1 MAVHKNKDFFVR
13 EMFSNIAHRYDLLNR
28 LLSMRRDIYWRKF
41 AVRELLK
48 PVVSKANLTGG
59 DSFVPLTTGF
69 YLDVATGTGDCA
81 IEILRQGGEKKKVIG
96 VDFTPE
102 MIYAGRKKVEREGLS
117 GCITLLET
125 NAMGLP
131 FDDNYFDGAMS
142 AFGVRNF
149 SDIKKG
155 IREMRRVVKEKGK
168 VVILE
173 FTNPSNKIF
182 KKIYHLYFKRVLPF
196 IGGIISG
203 RRYAYQYLPDSVM
216 EFPDQKELKKIME
229 KEGLKDVRY
238 FNLTFGI
245 VAVHVGVK

>member
-1 MAVHKNKDFFVR
+1 MPIQRDKDIFVKQ
-13 EMFSNIAHRYDLLNR
+13 MFSSIAHRYDLLNR
-28 LLSMRRDIYWRKF
+28 LLSMRRDAYWRRF
-41 AVRELLK
+41 AVKELLK
-48 PVVSKANLTGG
+48 GEGNL
-59 DSFVPLTTGF
+59 F
-69 YLDVATGTGDCA
+69 LDVATGTGDCA
-81 IEILRQGGEKKKVIG
+81 IEILRQGGEKKRVIG

-117 GCITLLET
+117 DYITLLET

-131 FDDNYFDGAMS
+131 FDNNYFDGVIS

-149 SDIKKG
+149 SDISKG
-155 IREMRRVVKEKGK
+155 IREMRRVIKENGK

-182 KKIYHLYFKRVLPF
+182 KKIYHLYFKRILPF

-216 EFPDQKELKKIME
+216 EFPGQKEFKKNME
-229 KEGLKDVRY
+229 EEGLNDVKY

>member
-1 MAVHKNKDFFVR
+1 MPIQRDKDIFVR
-13 EMFSNIAHRYDLLNR
+13 EMFSKIAHRYDLLNK
-28 LLSMRRDIYWRKF
+28 LLSLRRDVYWRRF
-41 AVRELLK
+41 AVGELLK
-48 PVVSKANLTGG
+48 ADGG
-59 DSFVPLTTGF
+59 FF
-69 YLDVATGTGDCA
+69 LDVATGTGDCA
-81 IEILRQGGEKKKVIG
+81 IEILRQGGEKKRIIG
-96 VDFTPE
+96 IDFTPE

-131 FDDNYFDGAMS
+131 FDDNYFDGVIS

-149 SDIKKG
+149 SDIRKG
-155 IREMRRVVKEKGK
+155 ISEMRRVIKENGK

-182 KKIYHLYFKRVLPF
+182 KKIYHLYFKRILPF

-203 RRYAYQYLPDSVM
+203 KRYAYQYLPDSVM
-216 EFPDQKELKKIME
+216 EFPDQKEFKRIME
-229 KEGLKDVRY
+229 EEGLRDVRY
-238 FNLTFGI
+238 YNLTFGI

>member
-1 MAVHKNKDFFVR
+1 MPVQENKDTFVKQ
-13 EMFSNIAHRYDLLNR
+13 MFSSIAHRYDLLNK
-28 LLSMRRDIYWRKF
+28 LLSLRRDVYWRRF
-41 AVRELLK
+41 AVKELLK
-48 PVVSKANLTGG
+48 GEGNL
-59 DSFVPLTTGF
+59 F
-69 YLDVATGTGDCA
+69 LDVATGTGDCA
-81 IEILRQGGEKKKVIG
+81 IEILRQGGEKKRVIG

-117 GCITLLET
+117 DYITLLET

-131 FDDNYFDGAMS
+131 FDDNYFDGAIS

-149 SDIKKG
+149 SDISKG
-155 IREMRRVVKEKGK
+155 IREMRRVIKDNGK

-182 KKIYHLYFKRVLPF
+182 KKIYHLYFKRILPF

-216 EFPDQKELKKIME
+216 EFPGQKEFKKIME
-229 KEGLKDVRY
+229 EEGLNDVKY

-245 VAVHVGVK
+245 VAVHVGMK

>member
-1 MAVHKNKDFFVR
+1 MPIQRDKDIFVR
-13 EMFSNIAHRYDLLNR
+13 EMFSRIAPRYDLLNK
-28 LLSMRRDIYWRKF
+28 LLSLRRDVYWRRF

-48 PVVSKANLTGG
+48 SSG
-59 DSFVPLTTGF
+59 DSFAPLTTGF
-69 YLDVATGTGDCA
+69 FLDVATGTGDCA
-81 IEILRQGGEKKKVIG
+81 IEILRQGGEKKRVIG

-102 MIYAGRKKVEREGLS
+102 MIYAGRKKIEMEGLS
-117 GCITLLET
+117 DCITLLPT

-131 FDDNYFDGAMS
+131 FDNNYFDGVIS

-149 SDIKKG
+149 SDISKG
-155 IREMRRVVKEKGK
+155 IREMRRVIKENGK

-182 KKIYHLYFKRVLPF
+182 RKIYHLYFKRILPF

-203 RRYAYQYLPDSVM
+203 KRYAYQYLPDSVM
-216 EFPDQKELKKIME
+216 EFPDKKEFKKIIE
-229 KEGLKDVRY
+229 EEGLRDVRY
-238 FNLTFGI
+238 YNLTFGI

>member
-1 MAVHKNKDFFVR
+1 VKIQENKDTFVKG
-13 EMFSNIAHRYDLLNR
+13 MFSGIAHRYDLLNR
-28 LLSMRRDIYWRKF
+28 LLSMRRDVYWRRF

-48 PVVSKANLTGG
+48 TGG
-59 DSFVPLTTGF
+59 SLF
-69 YLDVATGTGDCA
+69 LDVATGTGDCA
-81 IEILRQGGEKKKVIG
+81 IEIVRQGGEKKKVIG

-102 MIYAGRKKVEREGLS
+102 MIYAGRKKIEREGLS
-117 GCITLLET
+117 DCITLLET

-149 SDIKKG
+149 SDIRKG
-155 IREMRRVVKEKGK
+155 IREMRRVIRQNGK

-173 FTNPSNKIF
+173 FTNPSNKLF
-182 KKIYHLYFKRVLPF
+182 KTIYHIYFKNVLPF

-203 RRYAYQYLPDSVM
+203 KRYAYQYLPDSVM
-216 EFPDQKELKKIME
+216 NFPGNNELKRIME
-229 KEGLKDVRY
+229 AEGLRDVRY